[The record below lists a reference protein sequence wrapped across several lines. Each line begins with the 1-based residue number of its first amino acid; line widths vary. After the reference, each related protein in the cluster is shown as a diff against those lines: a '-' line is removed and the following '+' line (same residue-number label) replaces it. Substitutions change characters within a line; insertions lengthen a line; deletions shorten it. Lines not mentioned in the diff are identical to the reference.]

1 MRDDPAG
8 LSHCVTTRWATYLAF
23 AHRREA
29 GRPAASLFGPGVWP
43 LKPPSRGRRG
53 ITPQSRKR
61 VKVISPGYPVVFVS
75 RTARCSGTVLF
86 NDSPQSGKLMK
97 HSPVTITPLAR
108 IHG

>member
-1 MRDDPAG
+1 MNRIKRDMLRMNC
-8 LSHCVTTRWATYLAF
+8 LSF
-23 AHRREA
+23 GREA
-29 GRPAASLFGPGVWP
+29 TQPGVGCAYALRLSP
-43 LKPPSRGRRG
+43 
-53 ITPQSRKR
+53 